1 MGLADFTNLV
11 LEFVRAHPNWAS
23 AIVFVLAFGESLAFV
38 SLVLPFWAMLVGI
51 GAIIAAANPLIF
63 WSIVASAATGAA
75 LGDWLSYWLGY
86 HYHEQIQQM
95 WPLKNHPKLIE
106 NGRSFF
112 KRWGVWAI
120 VFGRFSG
127 PLRASVP
134 IVAGTIE
141 MPWLRF
147 QIANWGSAFLW
158 AYVLLAPG
166 SVGMKW
172 WLDRLG

>member
-1 MGLADFTNLV
+1 
-11 LEFVRAHPNWAS
+11 
-23 AIVFVLAFGESLAFV
+23 
-38 SLVLPFWAMLVGI
+38 
-51 GAIIAAANPLIF
+51 
-63 WSIVASAATGAA
+63 
-75 LGDWLSYWLGY
+75 
-86 HYHEQIQQM
+86 M

-106 NGRSFF
+106 NGRMFF

-158 AYVLLAPG
+158 AYALLAPG
-166 SVGMKW
+166 SAGMKL

>member
-1 MGLADFTNLV
+1 MGLAEISNVV

-23 AIVFVLAFGESLAFV
+23 AIVFILAFGESLA
-38 SLVLPFWAMLVGI
+38 LV
-51 GAIIAAANPLIF
+51 AAANPLIF

-75 LGDWLSYWLGY
+75 LGDWVSYWLGY
-86 HYHEQIQQM
+86 HYHEQIQKM

-106 NGRSFF
+106 NGRAFF

-120 VFGRFSG
+120 VLGRFSG

-134 IVAGTIE
+134 IVAGIIE

-166 SVGMKW
+166 SAGMKW